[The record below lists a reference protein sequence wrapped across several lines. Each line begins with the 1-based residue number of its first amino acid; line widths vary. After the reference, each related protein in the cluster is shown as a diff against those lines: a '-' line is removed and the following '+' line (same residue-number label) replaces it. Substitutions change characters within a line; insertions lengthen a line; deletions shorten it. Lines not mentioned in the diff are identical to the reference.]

1 MKMTI
6 KKRGRLFVLSAPS
19 GGGKSSLKNMIIPRL
34 PDLLYS
40 VSYTT
45 RAPRAGEEDGRDY
58 YFVSRDDFEDMI
70 KHERFLEWAEVFGR
84 YYGTGKARV
93 EDMLDGGHDV
103 LADLDVAGASS
114 VKALMPEAVLIFMV
128 PPTTDELKKRLNL
141 RQTESSEEAR
151 VRLSQVRREVGCRG
165 IYDFLIINDDLNQ
178 AVEDMVAIINEG
190 QGRRMADSEYFWPGF
205 FSDGDA

>member
-1 MKMTI
+1 MNMNLKR
-6 KKRGRLFVLSAPS
+6 RGRLFVISAPS
-19 GGGKSSLKNMIIPRL
+19 GGGKSSLKNMIIHRL

-40 VSYTT
+40 VSHTT
-45 RAPRAGEEDGRDY
+45 RQPRAGEENGRDY
-58 YFVSRDDFEDMI
+58 YFVSRDDFEEMI
-70 KHERFLEWAEVFGR
+70 KHGRFLEWAEVFGR

-93 EDMLDGGHDV
+93 EEMLDEGHDV

-128 PPTTDELKKRLNL
+128 PPTAEELKKRLNL
-141 RQTESSEEAR
+141 RQTESPEEAC

-178 AVEDMVAIINEG
+178 AVDEMAAIINEG
-190 QGRRMADSEYFWPGF
+190 RGRKMADSECFWPVF
-205 FSDGDA
+205 FNGGGE